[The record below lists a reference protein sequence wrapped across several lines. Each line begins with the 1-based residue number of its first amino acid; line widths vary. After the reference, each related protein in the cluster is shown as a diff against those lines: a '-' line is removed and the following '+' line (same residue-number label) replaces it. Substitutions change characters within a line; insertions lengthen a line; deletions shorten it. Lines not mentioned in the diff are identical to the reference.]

1 MTMFKDKCVLVTGA
15 TSGIG
20 RAAALK
26 FAAEGARVALV
37 GRKADALDETRKAM
51 TAGGERALAIQADVT
66 EERDVG
72 RIVDDT
78 VRAFGGLDVL
88 VCAAGVIG
96 TGSIETTTPELW
108 DQMMAVNVR
117 SVFRLVQCALPALVA
132 RKGNV
137 VVVSSVNGQRAF
149 PNVLA
154 YCCSKAAVD
163 QFVMCTSLELAPKG
177 VRVNA
182 VNPGVTRTNLHRRS
196 GMSEADYAAFVER
209 SKTTH
214 PIGRIGEPEEVADTI
229 LFLASDRAAMIT
241 GNCVFVDGGR
251 HNTCAR

>member
-1 MTMFKDKCVLVTGA
+1 MMFKDKLVLVTGA

-37 GRKADALDETRKAM
+37 GRDRDALDATRKALP
-51 TAGGERALAIQADVT
+51 AGRDGALAIQADIT
-66 EERDVG
+66 REEDV
-72 RIVDDT
+72 RRTVDEA
-78 VRAFGGLDVL
+78 VGAWGGLDVV

-96 TGSIETTTPELW
+96 TGNIESTTIELW

-117 SVFRLVQCALPALVA
+117 SVFRLVQLALPALA
-132 RKGNV
+132 PRKGNI

-154 YCCSKAAVD
+154 YCVSKAAVD
-163 QFVMCTSLELAPKG
+163 QFVMCASLELAPRG
-177 VRVNA
+177 VRINA

-196 GMSEADYAAFVER
+196 GMSEGDYAAFVER

-214 PIGRIGEPEEVADTI
+214 PIGRVGEPEEVADTI
-229 LFLASDRAAMIT
+229 LFLASERAAMIT
-241 GNCVFVDGGR
+241 GDCVFVDGGR

>member
-1 MTMFKDKCVLVTGA
+1 MSFKDKAVLVTGA

-20 RAAALK
+20 QAAALK
-26 FAAEGARVALV
+26 FAADGARVAIV
-37 GRKADALDETRKAM
+37 GRKPDGLGETRRM
-51 TAGGERALAIQADVT
+51 MGAGAERALAIAADVT
-66 EERDVG
+66 REEDVQ
-72 RIVDDT
+72 RAVQET
-78 VRAFGGLDVL
+78 VRTFGGLDVL
-88 VCAAGVIG
+88 VCAAGVIA
-96 TGSIETTTPELW
+96 TGNIETTSPELW

-117 SVFRLVQCALPALVA
+117 SVFRLVQHAVPALAA

-177 VRVNA
+177 VRING

-196 GMSEADYAAFVER
+196 GMSESDYAAFVER
-209 SKTTH
+209 SRTTH
-214 PIGRIGEPEEVADTI
+214 PIGRIGEPEEVADMI
-229 LFLASDRAAMIT
+229 LFLASDRAGMIT

>member
-37 GRKADALDETRKAM
+37 GRKVDALDETRKAM
-51 TAGGERALAIQADVT
+51 TAAGERALPIQADVT

-72 RIVDDT
+72 RVVDET

-96 TGSIETTTPELW
+96 TGSVETTTPELW

-137 VVVSSVNGQRAF
+137 V
-149 PNVLA
+149 A

-177 VRVNA
+177 VRVNG

-229 LFLASDRAAMIT
+229 VFLASDRAAMIT

>member
-1 MTMFKDKCVLVTGA
+1 MGFDGKAVLVTGA

-26 FAAEGARVALV
+26 FAAAGARVALV
-37 GRKADALDETRKAM
+37 GRNADALEATRVAM
-51 TAGGERALAIQADVT
+51 GQGGAGAVAIRADVT
-66 EERDVG
+66 REEDVT
-72 RIVDDT
+72 RAVDG
-78 VRAFGGLDVL
+78 AASALGGLDVV
-88 VCAAGVIG
+88 VCGAGVIG
-96 TGSIETTTPELW
+96 TGSIENTTGELW

-117 SVFRLVQCALPALVA
+117 SVFRLVQRALPSLVV

-163 QFVMCTSLELAPKG
+163 QLVMCTSLELAPKG
-177 VRVNA
+177 VRINA

-209 SKTTH
+209 SRTTH
-214 PIGRIGEPEEVADTI
+214 PIGRIGEPEEVADMI
-229 LFLASDRAAMIT
+229 LFLASDQAAMIT

>member
-1 MTMFKDKCVLVTGA
+1 MAFTDRLVLVTGA

-37 GRKADALDETRKAM
+37 GRTRSGLDEVRAAM
-51 TAGGERALAIQADVT
+51 GAAGARALALQADVT
-66 EERDVG
+66 VEEDVRRVADEVG
-72 RIVDDT
+72 
-78 VRAFGGLDVL
+78 RAFGGLDVL
-88 VCAAGVIG
+88 VCAAGVIANG
-96 TGSIETTTPELW
+96 TIENTSPELW

-117 SVFRLVQCALPALVA
+117 SVYRLVQLSLPALVP
-132 RKGNV
+132 RKGNI

-163 QFVMCTSLELAPKG
+163 QLVMCASLELAPKG
-177 VRVNA
+177 VRING
-182 VNPGVTRTNLHRRS
+182 VNPGVTRTNLHRRG

-209 SKTTH
+209 CRTTH
-214 PIGRIGEPEEVADTI
+214 PIGRVGEPEEVADMI

>member
-1 MTMFKDKCVLVTGA
+1 MTFTDKAVLVTGA

-26 FAAEGARVALV
+26 FAAAGARVALV
-37 GRKADALDETRKAM
+37 GRSREALDGTRAAM
-51 TAGGERALAIQADVT
+51 AAGGDRAVAIQADIT
-66 EERDVG
+66 QEEDV
-72 RIVDDT
+72 RRVADEAA
-78 VRAFGGLDVL
+78 RALGGLDVL

-96 TGSIETTTPELW
+96 TGSIENTSSELW

-117 SVFRLVQCALPALVA
+117 SVFRLVQLALPALA
-132 RKGNV
+132 PRKGNI

-163 QFVMCTSLELAPKG
+163 QFVMCASLELAPKG
-177 VRVNA
+177 IRINA

-209 SKTTH
+209 SRTTH
-214 PIGRIGEPEEVADTI
+214 PIGRVGEPEEVADMI
-229 LFLASDRAAMIT
+229 LFLASDRASMIT

>member
-1 MTMFKDKCVLVTGA
+1 MMFKDKAVLVTGA

-37 GRKADALDETRKAM
+37 GRNRDALDATRKVVANGDR
-51 TAGGERALAIQADVT
+51 TLAIQADVMR
-66 EERDVG
+66 EEDV
-72 RIVDDT
+72 RRAVDDA

-88 VCAAGVIG
+88 VCGAGVIG
-96 TGSIETTTPELW
+96 TGSIENTTPELW

-117 SVFRLVQCALPALVA
+117 SVFRLVQLALPVLTA
-132 RKGNV
+132 RRGSI

-163 QFVMCTSLELAPKG
+163 QFVMCASLELAPKG
-177 VRVNA
+177 IRINA

-196 GMSEADYAAFVER
+196 GMSEADYAGFVER

-214 PIGRIGEPEEVADTI
+214 PIGRIGEPEEVADMI
-229 LFLASDRAAMIT
+229 LFLASDRAGMIT

>member
-1 MTMFKDKCVLVTGA
+1 MTFEGKAVLLTGA

-26 FAAEGARVALV
+26 FGAAGARVALV
-37 GRKADALDETRKAM
+37 GRSAAALDETRAAM
-51 TAGGERALAIQADVT
+51 GEGGAGALTIRADVT
-66 EERDVG
+66 REDDVA
-72 RIVDDT
+72 RAVDGA
-78 VRAFGGLDVL
+78 VSALGGLDVV

-96 TGSIETTTPELW
+96 TGSIENTTAELW

-117 SVFRLVQCALPALVA
+117 SVFRLVQRALPALVL

-163 QFVMCTSLELAPKG
+163 QFVMCTSLELAAKG
-177 VRVNA
+177 VRINA

-209 SKTTH
+209 SRTTH
-214 PIGRIGEPEEVADTI
+214 PIGRIGEPEEVADAI
-229 LFLASDRAAMIT
+229 LFLASDRAGMIT
-241 GNCVFVDGGR
+241 GDCVFVDGGR

>member
-1 MTMFKDKCVLVTGA
+1 MMFKDKVAMVTGA

-20 RAAALK
+20 QAAALK

-37 GRKADALDETRKAM
+37 GRSREALDATRRSLGTGAD
-51 TAGGERALAIQADVT
+51 RALAIQADVT
-66 EERDVG
+66 SETDVQCV
-72 RIVDDT
+72 VDET
-78 VRAFGGLDVL
+78 TRQLGGLDVV

-96 TGSIETTTPELW
+96 TGNIETTSPDLW

-117 SVFRLVQCALPALVA
+117 SVFRLVQLSLPALTS
-132 RKGNV
+132 RRGNI

-163 QFVMCTSLELAPKG
+163 QFVMCTSLELAPRG
-177 VRVNA
+177 VRINA

-209 SKTTH
+209 SRTTH
-214 PIGRIGEPEEVADTI
+214 PIGRIGEPEEVADMI
-229 LFLASDRAAMIT
+229 LYLASDRAAMIT

>member
-1 MTMFKDKCVLVTGA
+1 MGFDGKAVLVTGA

-26 FAAEGARVALV
+26 FAAAGARVALV
-37 GRKADALDETRKAM
+37 GRNADALEATRAAM
-51 TAGGERALAIQADVT
+51 GQGGAGAVAIRADVT
-66 EERDVG
+66 REEDVT
-72 RIVDDT
+72 RAVDGA
-78 VRAFGGLDVL
+78 VSALGGLDVV
-88 VCAAGVIG
+88 VCGAGVIG
-96 TGSIETTTPELW
+96 TGSIENTTADLW

-117 SVFRLVQCALPALVA
+117 SVFRLVQRALPSLVV

-163 QFVMCTSLELAPKG
+163 QLVMCTSLELAPKG
-177 VRVNA
+177 VRINA

-209 SKTTH
+209 SRTTH
-214 PIGRIGEPEEVADTI
+214 PIGRIGEPEEVADMI
-229 LFLASDRAAMIT
+229 LFLASDQAAMIT

>member
-1 MTMFKDKCVLVTGA
+1 MTFTDKAVLVTGA

-20 RAAALK
+20 RAAAMR
-26 FAAEGARVALV
+26 FGAEGARVALV
-37 GRKADALDETRKAM
+37 GRDRAALDATRAAM
-51 TAGGERALAIQADVT
+51 GAAGARGLVAAADVT
-66 EERDVG
+66 REDDV
-72 RIVDDT
+72 RRAVDET

-88 VCAAGVIG
+88 VCGAGVIG
-96 TGSIETTTPELW
+96 TGTIETTSPDLW

-117 SVFRLVQCALPALVA
+117 SVFRLVQLALPALTP
-132 RKGNV
+132 RKGNI

-149 PNVLA
+149 PGVLA
-154 YCCSKAAVD
+154 YCVSKAAVD

-177 VRVNA
+177 VRINA

-209 SKTTH
+209 SRTTH
-214 PIGRIGEPEEVADTI
+214 PIGRIGEPEEVADMI
-229 LFLASDRAAMIT
+229 CFLASDRAGMIT
-241 GNCVFVDGGR
+241 GNCVFIDGGR

>member
-1 MTMFKDKCVLVTGA
+1 MMFQDKAVLVTGA

-20 RAAALK
+20 QAAAAR
-26 FAAEGARVALV
+26 FAAEGARLALV
-37 GRKADALDETRKAM
+37 GRNREALDATRAT
-51 TAGGERALAIQADVT
+51 TAACGAHVLAIQADVT
-66 EERDVG
+66 REEDV
-72 RIVDDT
+72 RRAVDGA
-78 VRAFGGLDVL
+78 VGALGGLDVL

-96 TGSIETTTPELW
+96 TGSVENTTPELW
-108 DQMMAVNVR
+108 DQMMAINVR
-117 SVFRLVQCALPALVA
+117 SVFRLVQLSLPALVP

-163 QFVMCTSLELAPKG
+163 QFVMCASLELAPKG
-177 VRVNA
+177 VRINA
-182 VNPGVTRTNLHRRS
+182 VNPGVTRTSLHRRS

-209 SKTTH
+209 SRTTH

-229 LFLASDRAAMIT
+229 LFLASDRAGMIT

>member
-1 MTMFKDKCVLVTGA
+1 MGFDGKAVLVTGA

-26 FAAEGARVALV
+26 FAAAGARVALV
-37 GRKADALDETRKAM
+37 GRNADALEATRAAM
-51 TAGGERALAIQADVT
+51 GQVGAGAVAIRADVT
-66 EERDVG
+66 REEDV
-72 RIVDDT
+72 RRAVDGA
-78 VRAFGGLDVL
+78 VSALGGLDVV
-88 VCAAGVIG
+88 VCGAGVIG
-96 TGSIETTTPELW
+96 TGSIENTTAELW

-117 SVFRLVQCALPALVA
+117 SVFCLVQRALPSLVV

-163 QFVMCTSLELAPKG
+163 QLVMCTSLELAPKG
-177 VRVNA
+177 VRINA

-209 SKTTH
+209 SRTTH
-214 PIGRIGEPEEVADTI
+214 PIGRIGEPEEVADMI
-229 LFLASDRAAMIT
+229 LFLASDQAAMIT

>member
-1 MTMFKDKCVLVTGA
+1 MSFTDKCALVTGA

-26 FAAEGARVALV
+26 LAAEGARVALV
-37 GRKADALDETRKAM
+37 GRKPDALDATRKAM
-51 TAGGERALAIQADVT
+51 AAGGERALALQADVT
-66 EERDVG
+66 KEDDV
-72 RIVDDT
+72 RRVVDET
-78 VRAFGGLDVL
+78 VRAFGGLDVV
-88 VCAAGVIG
+88 VCAAGVIA
-96 TGSIETTTPELW
+96 TGSIENTSPELW

-117 SVFRLVQCALPALVA
+117 SVYRLVQLALPALTP
-132 RKGNV
+132 RKGNI

-163 QFVMCTSLELAPKG
+163 QFVMCASLELAPKG
-177 VRVNA
+177 IRING

-209 SKTTH
+209 SRTTH
-214 PIGRIGEPEEVADTI
+214 PIGRIGEPEEVADMI
-229 LFLASDRAAMIT
+229 LFLASDRAGMIT

>member
-1 MTMFKDKCVLVTGA
+1 MTFTDKAVLVTGA

-26 FAAEGARVALV
+26 FAAAGARVALV
-37 GRKADALDETRKAM
+37 GRSREALDGTRAAM
-51 TAGGERALAIQADVT
+51 AADPGRALAIQADIT
-66 EERDVG
+66 REDDV
-72 RIVDDT
+72 RRLVDEAA
-78 VRAFGGLDVL
+78 RALGGLDVL

-96 TGSIETTTPELW
+96 TGSIENTSSELW

-117 SVFRLVQCALPALVA
+117 SVFRLVQLALPALA
-132 RKGNV
+132 PRKGNI

-163 QFVMCTSLELAPKG
+163 QFVMCASLELAPKG
-177 VRVNA
+177 IRINA

-209 SKTTH
+209 SRTTH
-214 PIGRIGEPEEVADTI
+214 PIGRVGEPEEVADMI
-229 LFLASDRAAMIT
+229 LFLASERASMIT

>member
-1 MTMFKDKCVLVTGA
+1 MGFDGKAVLVTGA

-26 FAAEGARVALV
+26 FAAAGARVALV
-37 GRKADALDETRKAM
+37 GRNADALEATRAAM
-51 TAGGERALAIQADVT
+51 GQGGAGAVAIRADVT
-66 EERDVG
+66 REEDVT
-72 RIVDDT
+72 RAVDGA
-78 VRAFGGLDVL
+78 VSALGGLDVV
-88 VCAAGVIG
+88 VCGAGVIG
-96 TGSIETTTPELW
+96 TGSIENTTADLW

-117 SVFRLVQCALPALVA
+117 SVFRLVQRALPSLVV

-163 QFVMCTSLELAPKG
+163 QLVMCTSLELAPKG
-177 VRVNA
+177 VRINA

-209 SKTTH
+209 SRTTH
-214 PIGRIGEPEEVADTI
+214 PIGRIGEPEEVADMI
-229 LFLASDRAAMIT
+229 FFLASDQAAMIT

>member
-1 MTMFKDKCVLVTGA
+1 MGFEGKAVLVTGA

-26 FAAEGARVALV
+26 FAAAGARVALV
-37 GRKADALDETRKAM
+37 GRNADALEATRAAVGEGG
-51 TAGGERALAIQADVT
+51 AGAVAIRADVT
-66 EERDVG
+66 REEDVA
-72 RIVDDT
+72 RAVDGA
-78 VRAFGGLDVL
+78 VSALGGLDVV
-88 VCAAGVIG
+88 VCGAGVIG
-96 TGSIETTTPELW
+96 TGSIENTTAELW

-117 SVFRLVQCALPALVA
+117 SVFRLVQRALPSLVA

-163 QFVMCTSLELAPKG
+163 QLVMCTSLELAPKG
-177 VRVNA
+177 VRINA

-196 GMSEADYAAFVER
+196 GMSETDYAAFVER
-209 SKTTH
+209 SRTTH
-214 PIGRIGEPEEVADTI
+214 PIGRVGEPEEVADMI
-229 LFLASDRAAMIT
+229 LFLASDQAAMIT

>member
-1 MTMFKDKCVLVTGA
+1 M
-15 TSGIG
+15 
-20 RAAALK
+20 R
-26 FAAEGARVALV
+26 E
-37 GRKADALDETRKAM
+37 E
-51 TAGGERALAIQADVT
+51 DVT
-66 EERDVG
+66 RA
-72 RIVDDT
+72 VDGA
-78 VRAFGGLDVL
+78 VSALGGLDVV
-88 VCAAGVIG
+88 VCGAGVIG
-96 TGSIETTTPELW
+96 TGSIENTTAELW

-117 SVFRLVQCALPALVA
+117 SVFRLVQRALPSLVV

-177 VRVNA
+177 VRINA

-209 SKTTH
+209 SRTTH
-214 PIGRIGEPEEVADTI
+214 PIGRIGEPEEVADMI
-229 LFLASDRAAMIT
+229 LFLASDQAAMIT

>member
-1 MTMFKDKCVLVTGA
+1 MTFTDKAVLVTGA

-26 FAAEGARVALV
+26 FAAAGARVALV
-37 GRKADALDETRKAM
+37 GRNRDALDTTRGAM
-51 TAGGERALAIQADVT
+51 AADPGRALAIQADIT
-66 EERDVG
+66 REEDV
-72 RIVDDT
+72 RRVADE
-78 VRAFGGLDVL
+78 AAHALGGLDVL

-96 TGSIETTTPELW
+96 TGSIESTSSELW

-117 SVFRLVQCALPALVA
+117 SVFRLVQLALPALTE
-132 RKGNV
+132 RKGNI

-163 QFVMCTSLELAPKG
+163 QFVMCASLELAPKG
-177 VRVNA
+177 IRINA

-196 GMSEADYAAFVER
+196 GMSEADYTAFVER
-209 SKTTH
+209 SRTTH
-214 PIGRIGEPEEVADTI
+214 PIGRVGEPEEVADMI
-229 LFLASDRAAMIT
+229 LFLASDRASMIT

>member
-1 MTMFKDKCVLVTGA
+1 MGFEGKAVLVTGA

-26 FAAEGARVALV
+26 FAAAGARVALV
-37 GRKADALDETRKAM
+37 GRNADALEATRAAVGEGG
-51 TAGGERALAIQADVT
+51 AGAVAIRADVT
-66 EERDVG
+66 REEDVA
-72 RIVDDT
+72 RAVDGA
-78 VRAFGGLDVL
+78 VSALGGLDVV
-88 VCAAGVIG
+88 VCGAGVIG
-96 TGSIETTTPELW
+96 TGSIENTTAELW

-117 SVFRLVQCALPALVA
+117 SVFRLVQRALPSLVVS
-132 RKGNV
+132 KGNV

-163 QFVMCTSLELAPKG
+163 QLVMCTSLELAPKG
-177 VRVNA
+177 VRINA

-196 GMSEADYAAFVER
+196 GMSETDYAAFVER
-209 SKTTH
+209 SRTTH
-214 PIGRIGEPEEVADTI
+214 PMGRVGEPEEVADMI
-229 LFLASDRAAMIT
+229 LFLASDQAAMIT

>member
-1 MTMFKDKCVLVTGA
+1 MTFNGKSVLVTGA

-26 FAAEGARVALV
+26 FATEGARVALV
-37 GRKADALDETRKAM
+37 GRNPDALDATRKAM
-51 TAGGERALAIQADVT
+51 AADGDRTLAIQADVT
-66 EERDVG
+66 REDDV
-72 RIVDDT
+72 RRAVDET
-78 VRAFGGLDVL
+78 VRAFGSLDAL
-88 VCAAGVIG
+88 VCAAGMIG
-96 TGSIETTTPELW
+96 TGNIENTTPELW
-108 DQMMAVNVR
+108 DQMMAINVR
-117 SVFRLVQCALPALVA
+117 SVFRLVQLALPALTPE
-132 RKGNV
+132 KGSIV
-137 VVVSSVNGQRAF
+137 IVSSVNGQRAF

-163 QFVMCTSLELAPKG
+163 QFVMCVSLELAPKG
-177 VRVNA
+177 IRINA

-209 SKTTH
+209 SRTTH
-214 PIGRIGEPEEVADTI
+214 PIGRIGEPEEVADMI
-229 LFLASDRAAMIT
+229 LFLASDRAGMIT

>member
-1 MTMFKDKCVLVTGA
+1 MSFTDKAVLVTGA

-20 RAAALK
+20 RAAAAR
-26 FAAEGARVALV
+26 FGAEGARVALV
-37 GRKADALDETRKAM
+37 GRDHAALTTTRAAM
-51 TAGGERALAIQADVT
+51 GAAGDRAVAVAADVT
-66 EERDVG
+66 REEDV
-72 RIVDDT
+72 RRAVDET

-88 VCAAGVIG
+88 VCGAGVIG
-96 TGSIETTTPELW
+96 TGTIETTSAELW

-117 SVFRLVQCALPALVA
+117 SVFRLVQLALPTLMS

-149 PNVLA
+149 PGVLA

-177 VRVNA
+177 VRINA

-196 GMSEADYAAFVER
+196 GMSESDYAAFVER
-209 SKTTH
+209 SRTTH
-214 PIGRIGEPEEVADTI
+214 PIGRIGEPEEVADMI
-229 LFLASDRAAMIT
+229 CFLASDRAGMIT

>member
-1 MTMFKDKCVLVTGA
+1 MTFKDKVVLVTGA

-26 FAAEGARVALV
+26 FAADGAAVAAV
-37 GRKADALDETRKAM
+37 GRSRDALEEVRDAAAKH
-51 TAGGERALAIQADVT
+51 GGRALALQGDVT
-66 EERDVG
+66 REEDVQRMVKETTG
-72 RIVDDT
+72 QL
-78 VRAFGGLDVL
+78 GGLDVL
-88 VCAAGVIG
+88 VCAAGAIA
-96 TGSIETTTPELW
+96 TGSIETTTPALW
-108 DQMMAVNVR
+108 DRMMDINVR
-117 SVFRLVQCALPALVA
+117 SVFQLVQQALPALIE

-177 VRVNA
+177 VRINA

-209 SKTTH
+209 SRTTH
-214 PIGRIGEPEEVADTI
+214 PIGRIGEPEEVADMV
-229 LFLASDRAAMIT
+229 LFLASDRAGMIT

>member
-1 MTMFKDKCVLVTGA
+1 MGFEGKAVLVTGA

-26 FAAEGARVALV
+26 FAAAGARVALV
-37 GRKADALDETRKAM
+37 GRNADALEATRAAVGEGG
-51 TAGGERALAIQADVT
+51 AGAVAIRADVT
-66 EERDVG
+66 REEDVA
-72 RIVDDT
+72 RAVDGA
-78 VRAFGGLDVL
+78 VSALGALDVV
-88 VCAAGVIG
+88 VCGAGVIG
-96 TGSIETTTPELW
+96 TGSIENTTAELW

-117 SVFRLVQCALPALVA
+117 SVFRLVQRALPSLIA

-163 QFVMCTSLELAPKG
+163 QLVMCTSLELAPKG
-177 VRVNA
+177 VRINA

-196 GMSEADYAAFVER
+196 GMSETDYAAFVER
-209 SKTTH
+209 SRTTH
-214 PIGRIGEPEEVADTI
+214 PIGRVGEPEEVADMI
-229 LFLASDRAAMIT
+229 VFLASDQAAMIT

>member
-1 MTMFKDKCVLVTGA
+1 MMFKDKAVLVTGA

-20 RAAALK
+20 RATALK

-37 GRKADALDETRKAM
+37 GRSPDALDATRKAL
-51 TAGGERALAIQADVT
+51 AGNGAVAIQADVT
-66 EERDVG
+66 REEDV
-72 RIVDDT
+72 RRAMDEV
-78 VRAFGGLDVL
+78 VRAFRGLDVL
-88 VCAAGVIG
+88 VCGAGVIG
-96 TGSIETTTPELW
+96 TGNIETTTPELW

-117 SVFRLVQCALPALVA
+117 SVFRLVQLALPALA
-132 RKGNV
+132 PRKGNI

-163 QFVMCTSLELAPKG
+163 QFVMCASLELAPKG
-177 VRVNA
+177 IRINS

-209 SKTTH
+209 SRTTH
-214 PIGRIGEPEEVADTI
+214 PIGRVGEPEEVADMI
-229 LFLASDRAAMIT
+229 LFLASDHAGMIT

>member
-1 MTMFKDKCVLVTGA
+1 MGFDGKAVLVTGA

-26 FAAEGARVALV
+26 FAAAGARVALV
-37 GRKADALDETRKAM
+37 GRNADALEATRAAM
-51 TAGGERALAIQADVT
+51 GQGGAGAVAIRADVT
-66 EERDVG
+66 REEDVT
-72 RIVDDT
+72 RAVDGA
-78 VRAFGGLDVL
+78 VSALGGLDVV
-88 VCAAGVIG
+88 VCGAGVIG
-96 TGSIETTTPELW
+96 TGSIENTTAELW

-117 SVFRLVQCALPALVA
+117 SVFRLVQRALPSLVV

-163 QFVMCTSLELAPKG
+163 QLVMCTSLELAPKG
-177 VRVNA
+177 VRINA

-209 SKTTH
+209 SRTTH
-214 PIGRIGEPEEVADTI
+214 PIGRIGEPEEVADMI
-229 LFLASDRAAMIT
+229 LFLASDQAAMIT

>member
-1 MTMFKDKCVLVTGA
+1 MMFRDKVVLVTGA

-26 FAAEGARVALV
+26 FAAEGARVAIV
-37 GRKADALDETRKAM
+37 GRKRDALEATRA
-51 TAGGERALAIQADVT
+51 AANAADRVLAVEADVT
-66 EERDVG
+66 RD
-72 RIVDDT
+72 DDVRRAVEGT
-78 VRAFGGLDVL
+78 VSAFGGLDVV

-96 TGSIETTTPELW
+96 TGSVETTSPELW
-108 DQMMAVNVR
+108 DGMMAVNAR
-117 SVFRLVQCALPALVA
+117 SVFRLVQLALPSLVA

-163 QFVMCTSLELAPKG
+163 QFVMCASLELAPKG
-177 VRVNA
+177 VRINS

-209 SKTTH
+209 SRTTH

-241 GNCVFVDGGR
+241 GDCIFVDGGR

>member
-1 MTMFKDKCVLVTGA
+1 MTFEGKAVLLTGA

-26 FAAEGARVALV
+26 FGAAGARVALV
-37 GRKADALDETRKAM
+37 GRSAAALDETRAAM
-51 TAGGERALAIQADVT
+51 GEGGAGALTIRADVT
-66 EERDVG
+66 REEDVA
-72 RIVDDT
+72 RAVDGA
-78 VRAFGGLDVL
+78 VSALGGLDVV

-96 TGSIETTTPELW
+96 TGSIENTTAELW

-117 SVFRLVQCALPALVA
+117 SVFRLVQRALPALVL

-163 QFVMCTSLELAPKG
+163 QFVMCTSLELAAKG
-177 VRVNA
+177 VRINA

-209 SKTTH
+209 SRTTH
-214 PIGRIGEPEEVADTI
+214 PIGRIGEPEEVADAI
-229 LFLASDRAAMIT
+229 LFLASDRAGMIT
-241 GNCVFVDGGR
+241 GDCVFVDGGR

>member
-1 MTMFKDKCVLVTGA
+1 MGFAGKAVLVTGA

-26 FAAEGARVALV
+26 FAAGGARMALV
-37 GRKADALDETRKAM
+37 GRNADALEATRAAM
-51 TAGGERALAIQADVT
+51 GQGGAGAVAIRADVT
-66 EERDVG
+66 REEDVT
-72 RIVDDT
+72 RAVDGA
-78 VRAFGGLDVL
+78 VSALGGLDVV
-88 VCAAGVIG
+88 VCGAGVIG
-96 TGSIETTTPELW
+96 TGSIENTTADLW

-117 SVFRLVQCALPALVA
+117 SVFRLVQRALPSLVV

-163 QFVMCTSLELAPKG
+163 QLVMCTSLELAPKG
-177 VRVNA
+177 VRINA

-209 SKTTH
+209 SRTTH
-214 PIGRIGEPEEVADTI
+214 PIGRIGEPEEVADMI
-229 LFLASDRAAMIT
+229 LFLASDQAAMIT

>member
-1 MTMFKDKCVLVTGA
+1 
-15 TSGIG
+15 
-20 RAAALK
+20 
-26 FAAEGARVALV
+26 VALV
-37 GRKADALDETRKAM
+37 GRSRSALDATRDLLPS
-51 TAGGERALAIQADVT
+51 GGGRGLALQGDVT
-66 EERDVG
+66 VEDDVRRVMNEAVG
-72 RIVDDT
+72 
-78 VRAFGGLDVL
+78 ALGGLDVL

-96 TGSIETTTPELW
+96 TGNIENTTPELW

-117 SVFRLVQCALPALVA
+117 SVFRLVQLALPALIP
-132 RKGNV
+132 RKGNI

-163 QFVMCTSLELAPKG
+163 QFVMCTSLELAAKG
-177 VRVNA
+177 VRINA
-182 VNPGVTRTNLHRRS
+182 VNPGVTRTSLHRRS

>member
-1 MTMFKDKCVLVTGA
+1 MMFKEKLVLVTGA

-37 GRKADALDETRKAM
+37 GRNRDALEATRKAM
-51 TAGGERALAIQADVT
+51 AANGDGALAVQADVT
-66 EERDVG
+66 REDDV
-72 RIVDDT
+72 RRAVDET
-78 VRAFGGLDVL
+78 VGAFRGLDVL
-88 VCAAGVIG
+88 VCGAGVIG
-96 TGSIETTTPELW
+96 MGNIENTTPDLW
-108 DQMMAVNVR
+108 DQMMGVNVR
-117 SVFRLVQCALPALVA
+117 SVFRLVQLTLPALTP
-132 RKGNV
+132 RKGNI

-163 QFVMCTSLELAPKG
+163 QLVMCTSLELAPKG
-177 VRVNA
+177 IRINA

-196 GMSEADYAAFVER
+196 GMSETDYAAFVER

-214 PIGRIGEPEEVADTI
+214 PIGRVGEPEEVAEMI
-229 LFLASDRAAMIT
+229 LFLASERAGMIT

>member
-1 MTMFKDKCVLVTGA
+1 MGFDGKAVLVTGA

-26 FAAEGARVALV
+26 FAAGGARVALV
-37 GRKADALDETRKAM
+37 GRNADALEATRAAM
-51 TAGGERALAIQADVT
+51 GQGGAGAVAIRADVT
-66 EERDVG
+66 REEDVT
-72 RIVDDT
+72 RAVDGA
-78 VRAFGGLDVL
+78 VSALGGLDVV
-88 VCAAGVIG
+88 VCGAGVIG
-96 TGSIETTTPELW
+96 TGSIENTTAELW

-117 SVFRLVQCALPALVA
+117 SVFCLVQRALPSLVA

-163 QFVMCTSLELAPKG
+163 QLVMCTSLELAPKG
-177 VRVNA
+177 VRINA

-209 SKTTH
+209 SRTTH
-214 PIGRIGEPEEVADTI
+214 PIGRIGEPEEVADMI
-229 LFLASDRAAMIT
+229 LFLASDQAAMIT

>member
-1 MTMFKDKCVLVTGA
+1 MMFQDRAVLVTGA

-26 FAAEGARVALV
+26 FAAEGARVAMV
-37 GRKADALDETRKAM
+37 GRKRDALEAVRGAAS
-51 TAGGERALAIQADVT
+51 AGDRVLTVEADVT
-66 EERDVG
+66 REEDV
-72 RIVDDT
+72 RRAVAAT
-78 VRAFGGLDVL
+78 ASAFGGLDVV

-96 TGSIETTTPELW
+96 TGSIETTSPELW
-108 DQMMAVNVR
+108 DDMMAVNVR
-117 SVFRLVQCALPALVA
+117 SVYRLVQLALPALLA

-137 VVVSSVNGQRAF
+137 VVVSSVNGQRSF

-163 QFVMCTSLELAPKG
+163 QFVMCASLELAPRG
-177 VRVNA
+177 VRINA

-209 SKTTH
+209 SRTTH
-214 PIGRIGEPEEVADTI
+214 PIGRIGEPEEVADAI
-229 LFLASDRAAMIT
+229 LFLASDHAAMIT

>member
-1 MTMFKDKCVLVTGA
+1 MSFTDKGVLVTGA

-37 GRKADALDETRKAM
+37 GRKPDALDATRKALA
-51 TAGGERALAIQADVT
+51 AGGERALALQGDITKEDDV
-66 EERDVG
+66 RRV
-72 RIVDDT
+72 VDET
-78 VRAFGGLDVL
+78 VRAFGGLDVV
-88 VCAAGVIG
+88 VCAAGVIA
-96 TGSIETTTPELW
+96 TGNIENTSPELW

-117 SVFRLVQCALPALVA
+117 SVYRLVQLALPALTP

-163 QFVMCTSLELAPKG
+163 QLVMCASLELAPRG
-177 VRVNA
+177 IRINA
-182 VNPGVTRTNLHRRS
+182 VNPGVTRTNLHKRS
-196 GMSEADYAAFVER
+196 GMSETDYAAFVER
-209 SKTTH
+209 SRTTH
-214 PIGRIGEPEEVADTI
+214 PIGRIGEPEEVADMI
-229 LFLASDRAAMIT
+229 LFLASDRAGMIT

>member
-1 MTMFKDKCVLVTGA
+1 MMFQDKAVLVTGA

-20 RAAALK
+20 RAAAER

-37 GRKADALDETRKAM
+37 GRNREALDATRAA
-51 TAGGERALAIQADVT
+51 TAAGGARALSIQADVT
-66 EERDVG
+66 REEDV
-72 RIVDDT
+72 RRAVDEA

-88 VCAAGVIG
+88 ICAAGVIG
-96 TGSIETTTPELW
+96 TGSVENTTPELW
-108 DQMMAVNVR
+108 DQMMAINVR
-117 SVFRLVQCALPALVA
+117 SIFRLVQLSLPALVP

-163 QFVMCTSLELAPKG
+163 QFVMCASLELAPKG
-177 VRVNA
+177 VRINA
-182 VNPGVTRTNLHRRS
+182 VNPGVTRTSLHRRS

-209 SKTTH
+209 SRTTH

-229 LFLASDRAAMIT
+229 LFLASDRAGMIT
-241 GNCVFVDGGR
+241 GNCVFIDGGR

>member
-1 MTMFKDKCVLVTGA
+1 M
-15 TSGIG
+15 
-20 RAAALK
+20 AAD
-26 FAAEGARVALV
+26 G
-37 GRKADALDETRKAM
+37 D
-51 TAGGERALAIQADVT
+51 RALAIQADVT
-66 EERDVG
+66 REDDV
-72 RIVDDT
+72 RRAVDET

-96 TGSIETTTPELW
+96 TGNIENTTPELW
-108 DQMMAVNVR
+108 DQMMAINVR
-117 SVFRLVQCALPALVA
+117 SVFRLVQLALPALTP
-132 RKGNV
+132 RKGSIV
-137 VVVSSVNGQRAF
+137 IVSSVNGQRAF

-163 QFVMCTSLELAPKG
+163 QFVMCASLELAPKG
-177 VRVNA
+177 IRINA

-209 SKTTH
+209 SRTTH
-214 PIGRIGEPEEVADTI
+214 PIGRIGEPEEVADMI
-229 LFLASDRAAMIT
+229 LFLASDRAGMIT

>member
-1 MTMFKDKCVLVTGA
+1 MGFEGKAVLVTGA

-26 FAAEGARVALV
+26 FAAAGARVALV
-37 GRKADALDETRKAM
+37 GRNADALEATRAAVGEGG
-51 TAGGERALAIQADVT
+51 AGAVAIRADVT
-66 EERDVG
+66 REEDVA
-72 RIVDDT
+72 RAVDGA
-78 VRAFGGLDVL
+78 VSALGALDVV
-88 VCAAGVIG
+88 VCGAGVIG
-96 TGSIETTTPELW
+96 TGSIENTTAELW

-117 SVFRLVQCALPALVA
+117 SVFRLVQRALPSLVA

-163 QFVMCTSLELAPKG
+163 QLVMCTSLELAPKG
-177 VRVNA
+177 VRINA

-196 GMSEADYAAFVER
+196 GMSETDYAAFVER
-209 SKTTH
+209 SRTTH
-214 PIGRIGEPEEVADTI
+214 PIGRVGEPEEVADMI
-229 LFLASDRAAMIT
+229 LFLASDQAAMIT